1 MAWVRMLAI
10 FALSTLASYNEY
22 NCPDECGLYAP
33 GDKVNNEIINSSCI
47 FVNMFINEDWTK
59 ITSWL

>member
-1 MAWVRMLAI
+1 MLAI

-33 GDKVNNEIINSSCI
+33 GDKVNNEKNISSCI
-47 FVNMFINEDWTK
+47 LTC
-59 ITSWL
+59 L

>member
-1 MAWVRMLAI
+1 MLAI

-33 GDKVNNEIINSSCI
+33 GDKVNNEKTILLQ
-47 FVNMFINEDWTK
+47 FYVNMFINEDWTK
-59 ITSWL
+59 ITS

>member
-33 GDKVNNEIINSSCI
+33 GDKVNEIIRAANNPSV
-47 FVNMFINEDWTK
+47 FT
-59 ITSWL
+59 ITEKVIRDGQVG

>member
-1 MAWVRMLAI
+1 MLAI

-33 GDKVNNEIINSSCI
+33 GDKVNNEKRKKQ
-47 FVNMFINEDWTK
+47 FFLYVNMFINEDWTK
-59 ITSWL
+59 ITS

>member
-1 MAWVRMLAI
+1 MLAI

-33 GDKVNNEIINSSCI
+33 GDKVNYEKKQFFLYI
-47 FVNMFINEDWTK
+47 NMFINEDWTK
-59 ITSWL
+59 ITS

>member
-1 MAWVRMLAI
+1 MLAI

-33 GDKVNNEIINSSCI
+33 GDKVNNEEKKTILLVCY
-47 FVNMFINEDWTK
+47 VNMFINEDWTK
-59 ITSWL
+59 ITS

>member
-1 MAWVRMLAI
+1 MLAI

-33 GDKVNNEIINSSCI
+33 GDKVNNEKKSSCI
-47 FVNMFINEDWTK
+47 LTCIYK
-59 ITSWL
+59 

>member
-1 MAWVRMLAI
+1 MLAI

-33 GDKVNNEIINSSCI
+33 GDKVNHEKKIYLYI
-47 FVNMFINEDWTK
+47 NMFINEDWAK
-59 ITSWL
+59 ITS

>member
-1 MAWVRMLAI
+1 MLAI

-33 GDKVNNEIINSSCI
+33 GDKVNNEKKFFLYVMLTC
-47 FVNMFINEDWTK
+47 
-59 ITSWL
+59 L

>member
-1 MAWVRMLAI
+1 MLAI

-33 GDKVNNEIINSSCI
+33 GDKVNYEKKSSCMY
-47 FVNMFINEDWTK
+47 VNMFINEDWTK
-59 ITSWL
+59 ITS